1 MQDVGID
8 KRGINMEEEIVMI
21 INKMVDYLN
30 ILQTKNLQEV
40 SLQTFSENTIQK
52 EEIGMRVIDGRNSKL
67 VFDYGAAYNSRYMR
81 ISERISRV
89 FGKVRLYG

>member
-1 MQDVGID
+1 MLLRKKGDLKKWVQDVGID

-21 INKMVDYLN
+21 INRMADYLK

-40 SLQTFSENTIQK
+40 LLQTFSENTIPK

-67 VFDYGAAYNSRYMR
+67 VFDYGIAH
-81 ISERISRV
+81 
-89 FGKVRLYG
+89 K

>member
-21 INKMVDYLN
+21 INRMVDYLN

-52 EEIGMRVIDGRNSKL
+52 EEIGMRVINGRNSKL

>member
-1 MQDVGID
+1 
-8 KRGINMEEEIVMI
+8 MEEEIVMI